1 MATTAATATQHQC
14 SAVTVQTPPPA
25 AGVDG
30 TLVTAHQLLN
40 NSSSVHASPS
50 AAEQWC
56 HDVDQLI
63 VAAINTLHHEECDKS
78 RRQRIRDPPLVC
90 ARTTICSRASSGTR
104 TTEHCDDRPPRRV
117 HPPPT
122 NDDAG
127 LWHRARHRQKRAPV
141 SQRVLWHRAR
151 HPLGMGSGVAT
162 CPEAPCTPLARRVL
176 RCCHL
181 PRGTEL
187 VTW

>member
-14 SAVTVQTPPPA
+14 SAVTVQTLPPA

-78 RRQRIRDPPLVC
+78 RRQRIRDPPSS
-90 ARTTICSRASSGTR
+90 ARAPPSARVPHQARVLPSIATTDLRDEFIRRPLMMTQAYG
-104 TTEHCDDRPPRRV
+104 TEHATARK
-117 HPPPT
+117 
-122 NDDAG
+122 G
-127 LWHRARHRQKRAPV
+127 LQCHNV
-141 SQRVLWHRAR
+141 SY
-151 HPLGMGSGVAT
+151 
-162 CPEAPCTPLARRVL
+162 
-176 RCCHL
+176 
-181 PRGTEL
+181 GTERA
-187 VTW
+187 TH